1 MNGCQGF
8 IPNQWKPDVC
18 SDCMRSRAAHS
29 TTSEHA
35 VTPRPDLSAS
45 GPESDT
51 APQYSNMPLTDSRD
65 KKRSSLK
72 KKFNS
77 LLRGTEKAPIPAP
90 RKGFVEALDISEPI
104 PIQLDPSGKFKSE
117 SSFDSVSS
125 LDGET
130 HSVGDELAVTGSD
143 RPYEEV
149 FYEGDPA
156 ERGEASGDTQ
166 QRVTELSVDEQP
178 STAESPGVPNA
189 EDIASSSMPPLPHT
203 NGTRTVVDVNGY
215 SELDLDDFDG
225 PPVLV
230 GSTVQTSVKNS
241 RPMGIPEA
249 PQADDFDGPPVL
261 VGSTV
266 QTSVETSRPM
276 GLPESPQTMHAP
288 EESVDPSEESQRMDP
303 LEESRPIDPPEE
315 SQPMDHPR
323 VKPPL
328 SAKPKINIA
337 SQAASRRIRPPPPPP
352 YSKKPSLT
360 SEEREKENGSESP
373 KGGTEPAKDSIPH
386 TETPLDSSPLIVPRP
401 RRRSKTVGSGATGRR
416 PPPPPPKKAALD
428 VHFPLS
434 TPRLSK
440 DDEDTTDVPPSKPAR
455 SRARTA
461 HTRMPGL
468 SPVPTRNP
476 PVRSTSPHSN
486 SGSSLEPQQ
495 ASHSPTHSP
504 VPSPLA
510 GTATTITKESSPAL
524 KRTNSFSKRMK
535 HKFGFRSNSKPPPAE
550 LVVSADFEEQKQKE
564 EEEQKVVEV
573 EKKGKIKKL
582 FRKRSKTF
590 SGQKKPT
597 RFVAN
602 SASRDDSSMNFK
614 GTNSL
619 SSPTVRPTQSPEASL
634 LNSTRTFHNA
644 TAEMTVDNSH
654 EYAECGE
661 PLFSKQSPLAK
672 GQEASG
678 SQSGG
683 SHRGASVSSP
693 SARPADD
700 RSSMCSEFLASLQ
713 PETIPID
720 PLIISVGQLQTL
732 MAEAINDAT
741 KKVSSMY
748 KRLYTPPS
756 SIKCTWDDCMP
767 VSDWPA
773 VVVKG
778 KTYSVQ
784 VSTMRYVYTLCAV
797 LSLLT
802 ASEVLGTYVHAS
814 YCYVLQERG

>member
-8 IPNQWKPDVC
+8 IPNKWKPDVC

-90 RKGFVEALDISEPI
+90 RKGFIEAPDISEPI
-104 PIQLDPSGKFKSE
+104 PIQLDASGKFKSE

-130 HSVGDELAVTGSD
+130 HSVGDELAVTGRD

-156 ERGEASGDTQ
+156 ERGEAAGDAQ
-166 QRVTELSVDEQP
+166 QRVTELSADEQFP
-178 STAESPGVPNA
+178 TAESPGVPNV

-203 NGTRTVVDVNGY
+203 NGTRTVVDINGY

-230 GSTVQTSVKNS
+230 GSTVQTSMEN
-241 RPMGIPEA
+241 
-249 PQADDFDGPPVL
+249 
-261 VGSTV
+261 
-266 QTSVETSRPM
+266 SRPM
-276 GLPESPQTMHAP
+276 GLPEAPQTMHTP
-288 EESVDPSEESQRMDP
+288 EESVDPLEESQRMDP
-303 LEESRPIDPPEE
+303 LEESQPIDPPEE

-323 VKPPL
+323 VKPPI
-328 SAKPKINIA
+328 SPKPKINVV
-337 SQAASRRIRPPPPPP
+337 SQAVSRRTRPPPPPP

-360 SEEREKENGSESP
+360 SEEREKENESEPP

-386 TETPLDSSPLIVPRP
+386 TETPLDSSPRIVPRP

-416 PPPPPPKKAALD
+416 PPPPPPKKVALD

-434 TPRLSK
+434 TPHLSK
-440 DDEDTTDVPPSKPAR
+440 DDEDMTDVPPCKPAR

-461 HTRMPGL
+461 HTHMPGL
-468 SPVPTRNP
+468 SPVPTHNP
-476 PVRSTSPHSN
+476 PVRSTSPHSI
-486 SGSSLEPQQ
+486 SGSSLEPQH

-504 VPSPLA
+504 LLSPLA

-535 HKFGFRSNSKPPPAE
+535 HKFGFRSNSKTPPAE
-550 LVVSADFEEQKQKE
+550 LVLGVGVEEQKKKDE
-564 EEEQKVVEV
+564 EKQEVVEV
-573 EKKGKIKKL
+573 EKKGKMKKL

-590 SGQKKPT
+590 SSGQKKPT
-597 RFVAN
+597 RFLAN
-602 SASRDDSSMNFK
+602 SGSRDDSSMNIK
-614 GTNSL
+614 GTKGL
-619 SSPTVRPTQSPEASL
+619 SSPTVRHTQSPEASL
-634 LNSTRTFHNA
+634 LNSTRTSHNA
-644 TAEMTVDNSH
+644 TAEKTVDNSH

-661 PLFSKQSPLAK
+661 PLLSKQSPLAK

-713 PETIPID
+713 PETIPVD

-732 MAEAINDAT
+732 MADAINDAT

-756 SIKCTWDDCMP
+756 SLKCTWDDCLP

-778 KTYSVQ
+778 KTYSVL
-784 VSTMRYVYTLCAV
+784 VSAMCIRCV
-797 LSLLT
+797 L
-802 ASEVLGTYVHAS
+802 YY
-814 YCYVLQERG
+814 YC